1 MTAKWSWVGGHIQ
14 TCSTDRPCLLI
25 CIFVFVFAFLCV
37 CKCIWTMSD
46 QIYSAGKAFSCSIC
60 TCFIDLVE
68 VNMQCCLPY
77 ILYYRPLLLVSE
89 FCHNTCAY
97 VFEFIGVFLRARTP
111 IKLYS
116 ADSLCLLIVS
126 SLLPIWDS
134 CRCSRILGMVE
145 GRLSNW
151 F

>member
-1 MTAKWSWVGGHIQ
+1 
-14 TCSTDRPCLLI
+14 
-25 CIFVFVFAFLCV
+25 
-37 CKCIWTMSD
+37 MSD

-77 ILYYRPLLLVSE
+77 ILHYRPLLLVSE
-89 FCHNTCAY
+89 FCRNNCAY
-97 VFEFIGVFLRARTP
+97 VYECIGVFVFLFP
-111 IKLYS
+111 IKLCS

-126 SLLPIWDS
+126 SLWPINLYFCFTYFALGPNFRFGIRTGDS
-134 CRCSRILGMVE
+134 TQTLNQQSGWSVYQKPRSKYL
-145 GRLSNW
+145 